1 MKRKLFIGI
10 GALAGIAV
18 LIVVYELLS
27 VRGRTQVQVN
37 IHQNKELIHLSTFA
51 EPPQFA
57 VWLENPET
65 HKCVSVFVTH
75 RVGIG
80 DWEGKANVPVA
91 LPRWF
96 ELFKVNGQKDQTQ
109 AKSKDLPEAV
119 TGATP
124 KDDYFSV
131 RAEVKPG
138 THWICWVE
146 MNLAGDFN
154 DYYTEQDVESKKVDE
169 FSNGQP
175 ALLFRSDFVA
185 NEGEK
190 FQFSLYGESL
200 WEEGKT
206 RTAPVSEGVTTAK
219 QVFDKMNIEII
230 LPKPKMINLKTDKQL

>member
-1 MKRKLFIGI
+1 M
-10 GALAGIAV
+10 
-18 LIVVYELLS
+18 
-27 VRGRTQVQVN
+27 
-37 IHQNKELIHLSTFA
+37 
-51 EPPQFA
+51 
-57 VWLENPET
+57 
-65 HKCVSVFVTH
+65 
-75 RVGIG
+75 
-80 DWEGKANVPVA
+80 A